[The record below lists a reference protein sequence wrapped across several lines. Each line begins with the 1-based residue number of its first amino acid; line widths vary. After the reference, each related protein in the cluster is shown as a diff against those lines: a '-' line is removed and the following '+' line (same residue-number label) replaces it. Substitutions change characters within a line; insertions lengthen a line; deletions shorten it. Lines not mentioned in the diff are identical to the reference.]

1 MTNDLTIYI
10 TIGSET
16 YLTINESDELVLFT
30 TKQNVIN
37 NYMPLGKVTKARI
50 EELKGYL
57 DQLSIHAEEVV

>member
-10 TIGSET
+10 TLGNKT
-16 YLTINESDELVLFT
+16 YLGINESDELVLFT

-57 DQLSIHAEEVV
+57 DQLSIHAEE

>member
-10 TIGSET
+10 TIGSKT
-16 YLTINESDELVLFT
+16 YLAINESDELVLFT

-57 DQLSIHAEEVV
+57 DQLSIHAEE

>member
-16 YLTINESDELVLFT
+16 YLAINESDELVLFT
-30 TKQNVIN
+30 TKQNMIN

-57 DQLSIHAEEVV
+57 DQLSIHAEE

>member
-1 MTNDLTIYI
+1 MNDLTIYI
-10 TIGSET
+10 TIGNKT
-16 YLTINESDELVLFT
+16 YLGINESDELVLFT

-57 DQLSIHAEEVV
+57 DELSIHAKE